1 MKFIFKLLPL
11 ILAFGVNMASAQEN
25 TPTHALAPGKVI
37 NFIEDEL
44 QLQYPTTKDAG
55 MLELSPVKAQK
66 LLASADGQGWVP
78 YGAQGPTCDD
88 APKSKA
94 KTAGQRAQFNK
105 ELKSYRTK
113 CLPIKKACAE
123 VVQFGE
129 KYNVVSTCSKL
140 YPVATILLTTAPKPA
155 YTNPNSAA
163 LNSPSLE
170 DELPPK

>member
-1 MKFIFKLLPL
+1 MKIIFKLLPL
-11 ILAFGVNMASAQEN
+11 VLAFGASMAPAQEV
-25 TPTHALAPGKVI
+25 TPVHTLAPGKAI

-44 QLQYPTTKDAG
+44 NLQYPTTKDAG
-55 MLELSPVKAQK
+55 MLELSTSKAEK
-66 LLASADGQGWVP
+66 LLASADGQLWAP
-78 YGAQGPTCDD
+78 YGAQGPACDE

-94 KTAGQRAQFNK
+94 KTAAQKAKFAK
-105 ELKSYRTK
+105 ELKAYRTK

-123 VVQFGE
+123 VTQFGE

-163 LNSPSLE
+163 LSLPSPD